1 MRLKH
6 ELRERSMHNQKES
19 ENEINPNSRGEM
31 MKDKRRIFYLISIVM
46 MLALVLT
53 ACGGA
58 TPTPEEPE
66 VVTAPEVEEEEVA
79 EPEEEVAAECGE
91 DGTIII
97 AYDGDIDHIE
107 LMQFRSI
114 AAYDATANLYEPLI
128 QQELVDQGDR
138 IFIGSENFVGAGAE
152 SYEVS
157 EDGTVYTFKLR
168 EDAMFAD
175 GTSITAQDYYY
186 TLKRA
191 LEGPGYI
198 TLLTGFMA
206 VDSMD
211 QIEVV
216 DDYTLQIT
224 AHQPASLAE
233 IILSFQVLGAIS
245 EATAEEHAT
254 ADDPW
259 AEEWFRTNSNSSGPY
274 VITGWN
280 AGVEY
285 VFEPNPNYW
294 RGEDYFKNCKVIFR
308 VVPDASTREQLLL
321 AGDVDV
327 ALGVPYADLDELAA
341 DPNITVHNVPT
352 TRTYH
357 AGMNQKQAP
366 FDDVRVRKAISLA
379 VPYAAITDN
388 VIYGYG
394 DNPGSPIAE
403 GMVTHTKEFFDY
415 DQGTVEEA
423 KALLTEAGYPD
434 GFEIDIVVPQEDQA
448 RVDSAVWIQSGLAEI
463 GITLNVNALPI
474 AQYDEMLNAVDENGA
489 HTLPFYIFEW
499 YSWGND
505 PAFQFTWNFK
515 CGQWTNYSMVCNEE
529 LDQIIADLTT
539 SLDPAEREALSKRGQ
554 EIVVQEEVPWVHLYA
569 PEWIIATR
577 SNVDGIAL
585 FNDLTLRYAFLE
597 KH

>member
-1 MRLKH
+1 MK
-6 ELRERSMHNQKES
+6 
-19 ENEINPNSRGEM
+19 SRNTLFVG
-31 MKDKRRIFYLISIVM
+31 LS
-46 MLALVLT
+46 ALVLMAMALG
-53 ACGGA
+53 ACTPAAA
-58 TPTPEEPE
+58 TT
-66 VVTAPEVEEEEVA
+66 VAPAAQPPAAATEAPAA
-79 EPEEEVAAECGE
+79 EPAGCGPE
-91 DGTIII
+91 GTIII

-128 QQELVDQGDR
+128 QQELDDQGDNVY
-138 IFIGSENFVGAGAE
+138 IGTDTFIGAGAE

-157 EDGTVYTFKLR
+157 DDGMVYTFHLR
-168 EDAMFAD
+168 PDAKFAD
-175 GTSITAQDYYY
+175 GTPITAQDYYY

-206 VDSMD
+206 VTSID
-211 QIEVV
+211 QVEAV
-216 DDYTLQIT
+216 DDTTLKIT
-224 AHQPASLAE
+224 ASQPAALAE

-245 EATAEEHAT
+245 EATATANAT

-259 AEEWFRTNSNSSGPY
+259 AEDYFRTNSNSSGPY
-274 VITGWN
+274 IITSWN

-294 RGEDYFKNCKVIFR
+294 RGADYFRNCKVIFR
-308 VVPDASTREQLLL
+308 VVPDAATREQLLR

-327 ALGVPYADLDELAA
+327 ALGVPFGDLAELEA
-341 DPNITVHNVPT
+341 DPNITIHHVPT

-357 AGMNQKQAP
+357 AGMNLTQEP
-366 FDDVRVRKAISLA
+366 FDDVRVRQAVSMV
-379 VPYAAITDN
+379 VPYQAIIDN

-394 DNPGSPIAE
+394 ANPGSPIAE
-403 GMVTHTKEFFDY
+403 GMVTHTDEFFTY
-415 DQGTVEEA
+415 DDATVEEA

-434 GFEIDIVVPQEDQA
+434 GFTVDLVVPQEDQA
-448 RVDSAVWIQSGLAEI
+448 RVDSATWIQSGLAEI
-463 GITLNVNALPI
+463 GVTVNVNALPV
-474 AQYDEMLNAVDENGA
+474 AQYNELLNAMDADGK

-515 CGQWTNYSMVCNEE
+515 CGQFTNYSMMCNEE
-529 LDQIIADLTT
+529 LDQIIAQLTT
-539 SLDPAEREALSKRGQ
+539 SQDPAEREELSRRGQ
-554 EIVVQEEVPWVHLYA
+554 EIVVQEEVPWIHLYA

-577 SNVDGIAL
+577 SNVSGIAL
-585 FNDLTLRYAFLE
+585 FNDLTLRYAFLGKE
-597 KH
+597 